1 MKLKKIIMS
10 ILSSLCVVLFSLI
23 TIIGTWQ
30 VVTRYLFNKPSAWT
44 EEILT
49 YGFVWMAMLASAYV
63 FGSREHMR
71 LTFVIDKFDDK
82 KRRKYEILTEIFTI
96 LFSLLV
102 FVYGGIKI
110 CMLTSKQITPALQW
124 STGMLYSVIP
134 ICGVIIVLLS
144 VINIIELKK
153 K

>member
-1 MKLKKIIMS
+1 M
-10 ILSSLCVVLFSLI
+10 CCAFSLI

-82 KRRKYEILTEIFTI
+82 KRKNMKF
-96 LFSLLV
+96 
-102 FVYGGIKI
+102 
-110 CMLTSKQITPALQW
+110 
-124 STGMLYSVIP
+124 
-134 ICGVIIVLLS
+134 
-144 VINIIELKK
+144 
-153 K
+153 